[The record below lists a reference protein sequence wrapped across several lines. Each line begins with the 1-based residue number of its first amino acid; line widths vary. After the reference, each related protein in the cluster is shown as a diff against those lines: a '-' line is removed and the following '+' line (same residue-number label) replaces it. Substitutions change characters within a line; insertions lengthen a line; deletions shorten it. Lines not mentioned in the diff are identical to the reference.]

1 MPPRDLLDLRIA
13 GLPLQLDARGTGI
26 EMTLPGSHAR
36 FLADG
41 PPEGG
46 LVLRVRNAQPAKT
59 DGWQV
64 LYQRRDTWKLC
75 RDEQGRF
82 VLVTPRS
89 SPPRRQVVVD
99 AGFRVGKVI
108 GEFAGGGYQGQAGYP
123 LYGVDIVLF
132 ANWLAGFGDLIL
144 HACGVELAGAG
155 YAFVGPAGSGKSTLA
170 AAFLSAMT
178 EAAQGATRNLD
189 PSAVLGE
196 DQVILR
202 YRQGRFWIY
211 GTPWH
216 LNPAMCSPRG
226 VPLEKLFFL
235 NRTGAP
241 GMAPVAPLE
250 GTERLL
256 QTAFVPYY
264 RTDALPAILDRLDLL
279 AGQVPFYTLRYQLGK
294 DPIRLIGIA

>member
-1 MPPRDLLDLRIA
+1 L
-13 GLPLQLDARGTGI
+13 
-26 EMTLPGSHAR
+26 
-36 FLADG
+36 
-41 PPEGG
+41 
-46 LVLRVRNAQPAKT
+46 
-59 DGWQV
+59 W
-64 LYQRRDTWKLC
+64 
-75 RDEQGRF
+75 RDEQGRY

-108 GEFAGGGYQGQAGYP
+108 GEFARDGCRWQAGYP
-123 LYGVDIVLF
+123 LQGLDIVLF

-155 YAFVGPAGSGKSTLA
+155 YAFVGPAGVGKSTLA
-170 AAFLSAMT
+170 ASFLSAAT
-178 EAAQGATRNLD
+178 GAADGATTDLD
-189 PSAVLGE
+189 PAVVLGE

-235 NRTGAP
+235 DRTGAP
-241 GMAPVAPLE
+241 GITPVEPLE
-250 GTERLL
+250 GTTRLL

-264 RTDALPAILDRLDLL
+264 RTDALPAILSRLDLL
-279 AGQVPFYTLRYQLGK
+279 AGQVPFYTLSYQLGK